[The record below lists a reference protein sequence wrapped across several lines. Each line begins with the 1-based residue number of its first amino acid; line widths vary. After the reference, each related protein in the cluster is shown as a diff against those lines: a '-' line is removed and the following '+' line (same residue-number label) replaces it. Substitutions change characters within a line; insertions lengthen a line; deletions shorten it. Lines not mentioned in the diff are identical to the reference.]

1 MLIASIMRLLAPLLI
16 AAFLTSASHA
26 KTPTHHDA
34 SFDAQFR
41 QVIDEAGIPGGAYA
55 IVRGDRIV
63 ATAGHGVR
71 EAGRDEP
78 VTGTTVFRVASVSK
92 TFAAQLTALLV
103 RDGTLHWDDTLSEA
117 LPQFQFKRVGQA
129 QRVQIQHLLGQS
141 TGIVPN
147 AFDNLL
153 DANVPLDIILPRFHD
168 LEPICAPGQ
177 CYTYQNI
184 LFSLIDPVIQHAT
197 NRSYSDLIN
206 ERLFKPLRMQNAS
219 IGMAAFLAERN
230 RAQPHV
236 KRNGRWL
243 STEVQPGYYQVLPA
257 AGVNASA
264 TDLGTWLIAQL
275 GHHPD
280 VVPPQLVEDLTRA
293 RMRTPRDLQRSNWRG
308 LLSDAHYGLGW
319 RIYRIGNEE
328 IYLHSGWVKG
338 YVAEI
343 AYSRSRRTGLVVLLN
358 AESGAALTQIAT
370 AFWGREIN
378 GNRQAA
384 KPTP

>member
-1 MLIASIMRLLAPLLI
+1 MSTAPITRLLAPLLI
-16 AAFLTSASHA
+16 TATLVSAAHA
-26 KTPTHHDA
+26 QAPGHPEA
-34 SFDAQFR
+34 SFDARFR

-55 IVRGDRIV
+55 IVRGDRIID
-63 ATAGHGVR
+63 AAGHGVR
-71 EAGRDEP
+71 EAGRDQP
-78 VTGTTVFRVASVSK
+78 VTDATVFRVASVSK

-103 RDGTLHWDDTLSEA
+103 RDGTLHWDDTLGKA
-117 LPQFQFKRVGQA
+117 LPQFRFKRAGQA

-147 AFDNLL
+147 AYDNLL
-153 DANVPLDIILPRFHD
+153 DANAPLDAILPRFRD
-168 LEPICAPGQ
+168 LEPICTPGQ

-197 NRSYSDLIN
+197 HRSYSELVN
-206 ERLFKPLRMQNAS
+206 ERLFKPLRMQHAS

-230 RAQPHV
+230 RALPHV
-236 KRNGRWL
+236 KRNGRWRA
-243 STEVQPGYYQVLPA
+243 TEVQPGYYQVLPA

-280 VVPPQLVEDLTRA
+280 VVPPQLVEELTRA
-293 RMRTPRDLQRSNWRG
+293 RVRTPRDLRRGSWRD
-308 LLSDAHYGLGW
+308 LLTDAHYGLGW

-338 YVAEI
+338 YVADI

-358 AESGAALTQIAT
+358 AESGAALNQITT
-370 AFWGREIN
+370 AFWTREIN

-384 KPTP
+384 LGNL

>member
-1 MLIASIMRLLAPLLI
+1 MSISPILRRLAPLLTT
-16 AAFLTSASHA
+16 AFFASAIHA
-26 KTPTHHDA
+26 ETRAHSDIE
-34 SFDAQFR
+34 FDARFQ

-55 IVRGDRIV
+55 IVRGNRIV
-63 ATAGHGVR
+63 DAAGHGVR
-71 EAGRDEP
+71 AAGRDEP
-78 VTGTTVFRVASVSK
+78 VTDTTVFRVASVSK

-103 RDGTLHWDDTLSEA
+103 SDGLLHWDDTLSKA
-117 LPQFQFKRVGQA
+117 LPQLQFKRVGQA

-147 AFDNLL
+147 AYDNLL
-153 DANVPLDIILPRFHD
+153 DANTPLDTILPQFRS
-168 LEPICAPGQ
+168 LEPVCAPGR

-197 NRSYSDLIN
+197 QRTYSELVN

-230 RAQPHV
+230 RALPHV

-243 STEVQPGYYQVLPA
+243 TTEVQPGYYQVLPA

-264 TDLGTWLIAQL
+264 IDLGTWIIAQL
-275 GHHPD
+275 GHYPD
-280 VVPPQLVEDLTRA
+280 VVPPQLVEELTHA
-293 RMRTPRDLQRSNWRG
+293 RVHTSRDLHRGNWRD
-308 LLSDAHYGLGW
+308 LLTDAHYGLGW

-343 AYSRSRRTGLVVLLN
+343 AYSRSRQAGLVVLLN
-358 AESGAALTQIAT
+358 AESGAALSRITT
-370 AFWGREIN
+370 MFWNREIN

-384 KPTP
+384 TFSP